1 MRNPLCRRWL
11 LAILVSLQI
20 IVLAGMALSNAA
32 VGWYGQQITLKT
44 EPVDPRD
51 LFYGDY
57 VVLRYE
63 ISSLDASMWT
73 GVGQPKWKDDV
84 YVKLR
89 RSAGQDG
96 IYEAVAVSP
105 ERPDTVGDEAVLRG
119 QVRYAG
125 RGEIQ
130 IRYGLERY
138 YVPEGTGRAIEDERA
153 NLQVHVRIAPWGQ
166 ARIMELILP

>member
-1 MRNPLCRRWL
+1 MRRRWL

-20 IVLAGMALSNAA
+20 AVLAGMAISNAA

-44 EPVDPRD
+44 APVDPRD

-73 GVGQPKWKDDV
+73 GAGQPSSKDMV

-89 RSAGQDG
+89 RSADEGE

-105 ERPDTVGDEAVLRG
+105 ERPDTAENEAVLRG

-125 RGEIQ
+125 GQEIQ

-138 YVPEGTGRAIEDERA
+138 YVPEGTGRAIEEERV
-153 NLQVHVRIAPWGQ
+153 NLQAHVRIAPWGQ